1 MQILSWQ
8 QKTTSVIFFS
18 HQHNQGTPVSLF
30 LWCTAIWKPLYLH
43 FRVRIKFICL
53 KSSID
58 ASNNH
63 VADRRDTRWIIWGC
77 IATVGYIKRKIN
89 SVLFEYCIK
98 KYFSL
103 KLPKV
108 EGNHISL
115 LDSRK
120 KEIEKKSCFIVHG
133 AGRPLMGTTMFASHD
148 QPCYRK

>member
-30 LWCTAIWKPLYLH
+30 LWCTAIWKPLYSH

-120 KEIEKKSCFIVHG
+120 KVVLLYTERVAPSWAPPCLHH
-133 AGRPLMGTTMFASHD
+133 MTSHATENNTFE
-148 QPCYRK
+148 